1 MLADP
6 VTVGE
11 LQEQRTVQAARC
23 AVVDILDGG
32 EMPQPGSSSSCLEAF
47 LLSQGHLRG
56 GKSGWWPRQSGWD
69 DAGVGRRAGVARP

>member
-32 EMPQPGSSSSCLEAF
+32 EMPRLA
-47 LLSQGHLRG
+47 
-56 GKSGWWPRQSGWD
+56 
-69 DAGVGRRAGVARP
+69 VRARSVSAVARSSARRQIWVVAASIRMG